1 MHSYFFYSIEAL
13 INDLSER
20 KKYKKSFISSS
31 HYVTCEFSFFCL
43 EFFCFGKFAVKV
55 DGED

>member
-20 KKYKKSFISSS
+20 KKYKKSFISYS
-31 HYVTCEFSFFCL
+31 HYVTCEFSFFVWN
-43 EFFCFGKFAVKV
+43 FFCFGKFAVKV